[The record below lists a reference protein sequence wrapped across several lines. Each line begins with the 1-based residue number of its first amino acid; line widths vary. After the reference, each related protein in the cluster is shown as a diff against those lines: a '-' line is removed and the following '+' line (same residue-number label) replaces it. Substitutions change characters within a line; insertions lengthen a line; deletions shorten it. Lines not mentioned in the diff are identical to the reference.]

1 MKNKPSIYRTALP
14 LYFTYFIHGIGVSI
28 LSQYKSALQSAWGAA
43 DISAVIQVIAA
54 LGLGRLVAL
63 PISGYVSD
71 RRGRKTSGLWGVFL
85 YALYFFGI
93 AYAPSAKAAYAAA
106 IIGGMANSFLDTCV
120 TPTVMELFKEKGPR
134 ANMFTKFAMSM
145 GQFVLPFIIGFFAA
159 KSLSYTAV
167 FILFGVLIAVDGLLI
182 YTAAFPDEGEK
193 AAKDKRPMGLR
204 RGIVPVVLMGFT
216 ATATFTLW
224 LNCNQE
230 LGSLYGMNDPSMI
243 QSVYAAG
250 TIVAVLATAF
260 VVLKKIDTEDVLV
273 LYPAICLC
281 ALAYTY
287 LVKSPLSPLIGGFF
301 IGYGGAGGVL
311 QLVVA
316 EANGLYEEHKGK
328 ITSVVMMASSLA
340 NYVVLAA
347 AGAITAASGAQ
358 GPERVVLLNMAI
370 TAASVVLALWIRRGK
385 TK

>member
-28 LSQYKSALQSAWGAA
+28 LSQYKSALQTAWGAA

-54 LGLGRLVAL
+54 
-63 PISGYVSD
+63 
-71 RRGRKTSGLWGVFL
+71 
-85 YALYFFGI
+85 
-93 AYAPSAKAAYAAA
+93 
-106 IIGGMANSFLDTCV
+106 
-120 TPTVMELFKEKGPR
+120 
-134 ANMFTKFAMSM
+134 
-145 GQFVLPFIIGFFAA
+145 
-159 KSLSYTAV
+159 
-167 FILFGVLIAVDGLLI
+167 DGLLI
-182 YTAAFPDEGEK
+182 FTAPFPAMEK
-193 AAKDKRPMGLR
+193 AEGKAKSSAGIR

-250 TIVAVLATAF
+250 TIVAILATAF

-273 LYPAICLC
+273 LYPAICFA
-281 ALAYTY
+281 ALAFTY
-287 LVKSPLSPLIGGFF
+287 VVKSPVSPLIGGFF

-328 ITSVVMMASSLA
+328 LPPW
-340 NYVVLAA
+340 L
-347 AGAITAASGAQ
+347 
-358 GPERVVLLNMAI
+358 
-370 TAASVVLALWIRRGK
+370 
-385 TK
+385 

>member
-1 MKNKPSIYRTALP
+1 MKSNRSVFRTALP

-63 PISGYVSD
+63 PVSGYVSD
-71 RRGRKTSGLWGVFL
+71 KWGRKASGLVGVVL

-93 AYAPSAKAAYAAA
+93 AFCASASAAYAAA
-106 IIGGMANSFLDTCV
+106 VIGGMANSFLDTCV
-120 TPTVMELFKEKGPR
+120 TPTILELFKEKGPK
-134 ANMFTKFAMSM
+134 ANMFTKFAMSL
-145 GQFVLPFIIGFFAA
+145 GQFVLPFAIGFAA
-159 KSLSYTAV
+159 ARSFSYTAV
-167 FILFGVLIAVDGLLI
+167 FAFLGALIAADGLLI
-182 YTAAFPDEGEK
+182 LTAPFPAMEKTQEK
-193 AAKDKRPMGLR
+193 AKGSAGIR

-230 LGSLYGMNDPSMI
+230 LGSLYGMADPSMI

-250 TIVAVLATAF
+250 TIVAILATAF
-260 VVLKKIDTEDVLV
+260 FVLKKIETEDVLV
-273 LYPAICLC
+273 LYPAICLFS
-281 ALAYTY
+281 LAFTY
-287 LVKSPLSPLIGGFF
+287 VVKSPVSPLIGGFF

-347 AGAITAASGAQ
+347 AGAVTASFGADA
-358 GPERVVLLNMAI
+358 PRKVVLLNMAI

-385 TK
+385 RA